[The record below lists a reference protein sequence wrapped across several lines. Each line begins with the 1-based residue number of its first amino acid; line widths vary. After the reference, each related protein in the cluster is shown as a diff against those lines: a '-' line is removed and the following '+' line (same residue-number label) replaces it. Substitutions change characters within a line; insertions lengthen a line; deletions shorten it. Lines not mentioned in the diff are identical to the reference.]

1 MFEALKRLFRLPVE
15 VGEQISYQK
24 AVAVL
29 LMEVMLADHEV
40 DENEEKQVK
49 AFLHQVSD
57 LGDDIDIIYAEA
69 RSGVDQAHDLFQFT
83 KVINE
88 NASLEQKMELLK
100 ALWRV
105 ALADGDIDAHE
116 DHRIRRIS
124 ELLFMPHSEF
134 IQTKLFVQNEI
145 RLQSAR

>member
-1 MFEALKRLFRLPVE
+1 MFKALKSLFSLPVE
-15 VGEQISYQK
+15 QGEQISYQK
-24 AVAVL
+24 AVAAL
-29 LMEVMLADHEV
+29 LMEVMLADHHV
-40 DENEEKQVK
+40 DEKEEGQVK
-49 AFLHQVSD
+49 HFLRDVSE
-57 LGDDIDIIYAEA
+57 LGDDVDVLFEEA
-69 RSGVDQAHDLFQFT
+69 RFGVEQANDLYQFT

-88 NASLEQKMELLK
+88 TATLEQKMLLLK

-134 IQTKLFVQNEI
+134 IQAKLFVQNEI
-145 RLQSAR
+145 KTN

>member
-1 MFEALKRLFRLPVE
+1 MLKALKSLFSLPVE
-15 VGEQISYQK
+15 QGEQITYQK
-24 AVAVL
+24 AVAAL
-29 LMEVMLADHEV
+29 LMEVMLADHVV
-40 DENEEKQVK
+40 DEKEERQVK
-49 AFLHQVSD
+49 DFLREVSE
-57 LGDDIDIIYAEA
+57 LGDDIDVLYQEA
-69 RSGVDQAHDLFQFT
+69 QTGVEHANDLYQFT

-88 NASLEQKMELLK
+88 TATLEQKMLLLK

-134 IQTKLFVQNEI
+134 IQAKIFVQNEMN
-145 RLQSAR
+145 AE

>member
-1 MFEALKRLFRLPVE
+1 MLRALKSLFSLPVE
-15 VGEQISYQK
+15 HGEQITYQK
-24 AVAVL
+24 AVAAL
-29 LMEVMLADHEV
+29 LMEVMLADHIV
-40 DENEEKQVK
+40 DEKEERQVK
-49 AFLHQVSD
+49 RFLRDVSE
-57 LGDDIDIIYAEA
+57 LGDDIDILYQEA
-69 RSGVDQAHDLFQFT
+69 KTRVEHANDLYQFT

-88 NASLEQKMELLK
+88 TATLEQKILLLK

-134 IQTKLFVQNEI
+134 IQAKIFVQNEM
-145 RLQSAR
+145 STE